1 MVLTPCYKT
10 WIMKTENEIK
20 EEIIRIEKDIK
31 ETKEE
36 LKKDP
41 TNEGFKEYMR
51 SARSFNMA
59 LRWALKNED

>member
-1 MVLTPCYKT
+1 
-10 WIMKTENEIK
+10 MKTESEIK

-51 SARSFNMA
+51 FARSFNMA